1 MRRTVDAVAQ
11 VAQLLGVVQHLDAL
25 CVGVVAHREGSGDG
39 GCKFPAAETIILIFF
54 FFFLIFYFNIGLL
67 AAWPFLGGL
76 PTALTSL
83 SLWHLQSS
91 QPQSRWA
98 GTL

>member
-1 MRRTVDAVAQ
+1 MRRTVDAVGQ

-39 GCKFPAAETIILIFF
+39 GCKFPAAQTIIFIFYIYF
-54 FFFLIFYFNIGLL
+54 FTFYFNIRLL
-67 AAWPFLGGL
+67 AAWAFLGGL

-91 QPQSRWA
+91 QPQSRWV

>member
-1 MRRTVDAVAQ
+1 MRRTVDAVCQ

-39 GCKFPAAETIILIFF
+39 GCKFPAAQTIIFIFL
-54 FFFLIFYFNIGLL
+54 FFLHFFLNIGLL
-67 AAWPFLGGL
+67 SAWAFLGGL